1 MFNAYK
7 EKGAIVSLINNF
19 KIKQILLA
27 SAGLVLGVLIVS
39 TVVNTNSMEEIKDK
53 STKQMEEV
61 LPNLYDFLE
70 LQLNVIQIQQWL
82 TDVSATRAHEGFDD
96 GFDEASNY
104 FKKANGVMD
113 RLIKMHNNLNE
124 AEMVSQ
130 LKFFKN
136 DMKEYYAIGVEMA
149 NSYVKD
155 GPIEGNKLMLKLDPF
170 AAKLSEQLEGWI
182 VTHKEESTQAAEDI
196 NHSIADFEIQSTIF
210 SIVLFIIVIIAFSI
224 INTILNSIKKI
235 EAYLNQVA
243 TLDFTAKLD
252 LVGKNEV
259 AMIAE
264 NLSSV
269 IFSIKSFLAEAQH
282 SSNENAAISH
292 ELSTTATSVG
302 KKVEDVIEIVE
313 QANQNAINITNE
325 IAVSIAE
332 AVDSRKNTTKANEN
346 LEEATKEIVRLT
358 SDVQD
363 TANIEVEMAEKI
375 EQLSGEAEQV
385 KEVLNVIADI
395 ADQTNLLALNAAIE
409 AARAGEHGRGFAVVA
424 DEVRKLAE
432 RTQKS
437 LTEIQATINII
448 VQSIMDASGQ
458 MNKNSKNIQQLA
470 DVSSAVETKIN
481 VTVEL
486 MNEASEA
493 SEKTVDDFSS
503 TADLIKGIA
512 TEIDGANKI
521 VASNARSVEEIA
533 GAAEHL
539 NSMTENLNEKMEQ
552 FKV

>member
-1 MFNAYK
+1 MSF
-7 EKGAIVSLINNF
+7 LNNF
-19 KIKQILLA
+19 KISHILSAA
-27 SAGLVLGVLIVS
+27 SGMIFIILVAS
-39 TVVNTNSMEEIKDK
+39 TVVNNSSMSEIEEH
-53 STKQMEEV
+53 STEQMEEV

-70 LQLNVIQIQQWL
+70 LQLNVVQIQQWL
-82 TDVSATRAHEGFDD
+82 TDVSATRAAEGFDD
-96 GFDEASNY
+96 GFSEAGNY
-104 FKKANGVMD
+104 FKKANEVMD
-113 RLIKMHNNLNE
+113 RLIVMHKNLNE
-124 AEMVSQ
+124 AEMVSE
-130 LKFFKN
+130 LNAFKN
-136 DMKEYYAIGVEMA
+136 EMKDYYSIGVEMA
-149 NSYVKD
+149 HSYVDD
-155 GPIEGNKLMLKLDPF
+155 GPQEGNKLMLKLDPF
-170 AAKLSEQLEGWI
+170 AAKLSEQLEVWI
-182 VTHKEESTQAAEDI
+182 VTHKKESNEAAAEI
-196 NHSIADFEIQSTIF
+196 NRNINDYKTQSMIL
-210 SIVLFIIVIIAFSI
+210 SVVLMAIVAVGFLM
-224 INTILNSIKKI
+224 INTILGSIKTI
-235 EAYLNQVA
+235 EEYLNKLA
-243 TLDFTAKLD
+243 TLDFTARINLN
-252 LVGKNEV
+252 GKNEI
-259 AMIAE
+259 AMIAQ

-269 IFSIKSFLAEAQH
+269 IASITSFLAQAQH

-302 KKVEDVIEIVE
+302 KKVEDVIEIVDK
-313 QANQNAINITNE
+313 ANQNAINITNE
-325 IAVSIAE
+325 ISVSIAE
-332 AVDSRKNTTKANEN
+332 AIDSRKNTTKANEN

-358 SDVQD
+358 ADVQE

-375 EQLSGEAEQV
+375 EMLSGEAEQV
-385 KEVLNVIADI
+385 KEVLSVISDI

-481 VTVEL
+481 VTVKL
-486 MNEASEA
+486 MTEAAEA
-493 SEKTVDDFSS
+493 SEKTVEDFSS
-503 TADLIKGIA
+503 TADLIKGVA
-512 TEIDGANKI
+512 SEIDGANKI

-539 NSMTENLNEKMEQ
+539 NSMTENLNKKMEE